1 MIRLRNQ
8 VQVIGRLGNTPEYKE
23 FEGNK
28 KLIRFRLAVN
38 EYFTDAKGEKQ
49 ERTQWHTLTAWGKTA
64 SNLFEYVNKGDEVA
78 ILGKLVQ
85 STYTDSDDKTR
96 TSTEIQIEDWLLV
109 QRVSVPAA

>member
-1 MIRLRNQ
+1 MNRLRNQ
-8 VQVIGRLGNTPEYKE
+8 VQVIGRFRNTPEFKE

-28 KLIRFRLAVN
+28 KLIRFRLAVH
-38 EYFTDAKGEKQ
+38 EFFTDSKGERQ
-49 ERTQWHTLTAWGKTA
+49 ERTQWHTLIAWGKTA
-64 SNLFEYVNKGDEVA
+64 SNLFEYVSKGDEVA

-85 STYTDSDDKTR
+85 STYKDSEDKTR

>member
-1 MIRLRNQ
+1 MNRLRNQ
-8 VQVIGRLGNTPEYKE
+8 VQVIGRLGNTPEFKE

-85 STYTDSDDKTR
+85 ITFKDKDDKMR